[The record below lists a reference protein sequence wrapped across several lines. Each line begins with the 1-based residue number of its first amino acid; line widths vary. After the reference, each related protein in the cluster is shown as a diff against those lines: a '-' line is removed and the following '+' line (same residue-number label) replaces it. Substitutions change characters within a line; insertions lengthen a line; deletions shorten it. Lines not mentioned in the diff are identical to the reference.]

1 MSTILQGFFEVKLCL
16 ILLFNYKLIL
26 LYFYNNLNKISLCEV
41 VILHQ
46 KFLNEQ
52 LFKGIRDTITLR
64 KGYESRILLKH
75 ADLKKKLRIASF
87 FNLSSISNPSPPTP
101 RVNYTKLVAFSQKY
115 QAL

>member
-52 LFKGIRDTITLR
+52 LFKGIRDTITL
-64 KGYESRILLKH
+64 
-75 ADLKKKLRIASF
+75 
-87 FNLSSISNPSPPTP
+87 
-101 RVNYTKLVAFSQKY
+101 
-115 QAL
+115 